1 MFRVQNSRSANK
13 KNIMRI
19 WSLHPQYLDAKG
31 LVALWRETL
40 LAKHVLEGR
49 TKGYK
54 NHPQL
59 DRFKACR
66 DPLNAINLYLA
77 GIYSEAGKRGYNF
90 NAGKINWK
98 FKKTKIRVTDGQMEY
113 EWTHL
118 KRKLKT
124 RDPKKYAALKTLVK
138 PKAHS
143 LFKVVEGPIAPW
155 EVV

>member
-1 MFRVQNSRSANK
+1 
-13 KNIMRI
+13 MRI

-59 DRFKACR
+59 DRFKACK
-66 DPLNAINLYLA
+66 DPLNAINFYLA
-77 GIYSEAGKRGYNF
+77 EVYNEAEKRGYYF
-90 NAGKINWK
+90 SADKINWK
-98 FKKTKIRVTDGQMEY
+98 FRKTKMRVTDGQLEY
-113 EWTHL
+113 EWMHL

-124 RDPKKYAALKTLVK
+124 RDPKKHASLKSLAK
-138 PKAHS
+138 PKTHP
-143 LFKVVEGPIAPW
+143 LFRVVKGDIAAW
-155 EVV
+155 EIV